1 LVFVHRLS
9 AKTNDMSNYPTNKI
23 SIKHWAEEDRPREKL
38 LHQGKK
44 QLSDAELIAII
55 LGSGSREASAVMLA
69 KQLLAAYDHDL
80 HLLAKANV
88 SELCRFKGIGA
99 AKAVSICAAL
109 ELSARRNLL
118 DIKLRPTI
126 TSSRDAYQMIAT
138 LLADLPHEEFWILL
152 LNRANRVIGRERVSV
167 GGVAGT
173 VVDAKLVFQKAIQ
186 QLASSIILAHNHPSG
201 NLRPSQADIDL
212 TKKLKAAGKVLD
224 IQVLDHLIISEAGY
238 TSLADEQL
246 MGN

>member
-1 LVFVHRLS
+1 M
-9 AKTNDMSNYPTNKI
+9 TEYPANKI

-44 QLSDAELIAII
+44 RLSDAELLAIL

-69 KQLLAAYDHDL
+69 KQLLAAYEHNL
-80 HLLAKANV
+80 HLLAKANI
-88 SELCRFKGIGA
+88 SELRRFKGIGM

-109 ELSARRNLL
+109 ELSARRNIL

-173 VVDAKLVFQKAIQ
+173 VVDAKLIFQKAIQ

-212 TKKLKAAGKVLD
+212 TKKLKSAGKVLD